1 MFPYNP
7 CENNWLSETKKG
19 GQVKNKP
26 GHLLSGQSFVDY
38 VKDKLN
44 MNNNIDFGFDYTDKK
59 DKI

>member
-19 GQVKNKP
+19 GQVNEKP

-38 VKDKLN
+38 LNDKLN
-44 MNNNIDFGFDYTDKK
+44 TNNNINFGFDYTEKNG
-59 DKI
+59 I